1 MQVSYADMLRRVE
14 PLRNDLKALESEAN
28 ETRMKGEEVE
38 KLIQNL
44 EKSIAQYKEEYAKLI
59 SEANTIKTDLEKVE
73 TKVGG
78 SKVLIVR

>member
-1 MQVSYADMLRRVE
+1 MLRRVE

-44 EKSIAQYKEEYAKLI
+44 EKSIAQY
-59 SEANTIKTDLEKVE
+59 
-73 TKVGG
+73 
-78 SKVLIVR
+78 